1 MGREFRLLKLDALK
15 LDGLKASKV
24 MSLVA
29 EGARAAA
36 ESVAQ
41 LGEARAGLQRA
52 TPKHEAQMAER

>member
-1 MGREFRLLKLDALK
+1 MKLDALK